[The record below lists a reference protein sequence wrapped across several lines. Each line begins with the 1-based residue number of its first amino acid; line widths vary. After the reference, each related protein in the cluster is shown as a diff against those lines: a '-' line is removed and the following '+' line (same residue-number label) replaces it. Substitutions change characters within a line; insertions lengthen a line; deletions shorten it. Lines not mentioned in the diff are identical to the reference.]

1 MMSLVADDVTKRF
14 GPYTAIDSVSLS
26 IDGGDRVSV
35 LGPNGSGKTTLLRM
49 LAGVSTPTAGTV
61 RIDGEDLYS
70 RGSQAGRAI
79 GYLSHQSMLYDD
91 LSARENLQFHAQL
104 VGVDRE
110 RVEEVLEIVDLRDR
124 AGGFPREFS
133 HGMQKRLSFAR
144 ALLDD
149 PDVLLL
155 DEPFTGLDQHST
167 RTLQDTLEDRAIV
180 LVTHEPEMSA
190 ALCDRFLILDDGDL
204 VARLPG
210 EEVESAETLR
220 ERYQEGVR

>member
-1 MMSLVADDVTKRF
+1 MSLVADDVTKRF

-26 IDGGDRVSV
+26 IDAGDRVSV

-61 RIDGEDLYS
+61 RVDGKDLYS

-190 ALCDRFLILDDGDL
+190 ALCDRFLILDDGNL

-220 ERYQEGVR
+220 ERYREGVR